1 MDKYRWA
8 IDVFQPNGEPLL
20 SALVEWRRQI
30 STSPFGDVRS
40 MHHCPVQLFGLPLQL
55 KGLRALLEGEA
66 KDEFGGLGIELRG
79 SVIIFLRS
87 SGWEDTGE
95 DGSDTSPI
103 DFEMASLM
111 KDAPVR
117 LRIVEDAEE
126 PSHAS
131 LSFLELPG
139 RDHSDDFSQ
148 YLHRSCHD
156 GSAAEDLS
164 GSETDKNDIEH
175 WLTITT
181 YIHFVLPFSDEDT
194 GDDESE
200 EDSEEGETALQ
211 CWIGGVTEVGDG
223 GDINDTRHKV
233 MEALMQALDYR
244 SLR

>member
-1 MDKYRWA
+1 MVAPFVRKSLELSTA
-8 IDVFQPNGEPLL
+8 KVAMLL
-20 SALVEWRRQI
+20 RLA
-30 STSPFGDVRS
+30 
-40 MHHCPVQLFGLPLQL
+40 C
-55 KGLRALLEGEA
+55 LEGNERRTIYEQSPLA
-66 KDEFGGLGIELRG
+66 RVWVFSRRLQFR
-79 SVIIFLRS
+79 RP
-87 SGWEDTGE
+87 GWEDTGE

-164 GSETDKNDIEH
+164 GSETDENDIEH

-181 YIHFVLPFSDEDT
+181 YIHFILPFSDEDT